1 MRKGKKQVEGG
12 RNIVLTWREER
23 WNLSSYS
30 FWSGE
35 WCYVRLE
42 EMHTGKQTTIILTEG
57 RKIIWLENT
66 HWHMLSSISVALT
79 QKLITTWNCGKK
91 ESCSNGKNTFK
102 FQLFHSVTSWRSLS
116 LLVQRLVSC
125 TWSHYIHPVHGTHIL
140 MAQCLEINMI
150 KSYCFFSLDYEQ

>member
-1 MRKGKKQVEGG
+1 MRADQEGEKSNWLDNTSRATYNVSVARCGGRNRECGRKKKPKKGKKQVEGG

-42 EMHTGKQTTIILTEG
+42 EMHTAKQTTIILTEG

-79 QKLITTWNCGKK
+79 QKLIPHETAVRRR
-91 ESCSNGKNTFK
+91 
-102 FQLFHSVTSWRSLS
+102 SV
-116 LLVQRLVSC
+116 
-125 TWSHYIHPVHGTHIL
+125 L
-140 MAQCLEINMI
+140 MAKIHLNS
-150 KSYCFFSLDYEQ
+150 SYFTQWPHDVPYFY

>member
-1 MRKGKKQVEGG
+1 MKFIAITPKQCAQIRKGKKSNWLDNTSRATYNVRVARRGGRNRERRRKKKMRKGKKQVEGG

-42 EMHTGKQTTIILTEG
+42 EMHTAKQTTTILTEG

-66 HWHMLSSISVALT
+66 HWHMLSSISVVLR
-79 QKLITTWNCGKK
+79 QKLIPHETVVRRKA
-91 ESCSNGKNTFK
+91 
-102 FQLFHSVTSWRSLS
+102 V
-116 LLVQRLVSC
+116 
-125 TWSHYIHPVHGTHIL
+125 L
-140 MAQCLEINMI
+140 MAKIHLNSRYFTE
-150 KSYCFFSLDYEQ
+150 